1 MPGLGVVRV
10 LVTGATG
17 YVGGRLV
24 PRLLEQ
30 GHKVR
35 VLVRDPSRVAGRSWS
50 NQVEVVRGD
59 LLDRDSLKGCA
70 EGCGAAYYL
79 VHAMGAGSGFADR
92 DIRAASNFVAV
103 APHLTHCIYLGGL
116 MPAAAPSE
124 HLRSRAETGEV
135 LASRLPTTEFRAGPI
150 VGSGSLSFEM
160 VRYLTERL
168 PVMVAPRWIDNQIQP
183 IAIRD
188 ILDYL
193 VAALSMGP
201 SGIIEVGGERLTF
214 RDMMLGYAAERKLAR
229 RIVPVPVLTPHLS
242 GLWVQLV
249 TPIPNRSAIPLIQGI
264 TEPLV
269 ANPERARALFPD
281 IHPMPYRQAVR
292 RALAKVDAGEVET
305 QWSGALAGHPAHVL
319 EEREGLVREVRSR
332 HVAAPPEVV
341 YHVIASLGGNTG
353 WLAWNW
359 AWTLRG
365 RMDRVVGGPGLRRG
379 RRHPHDLRPGEAVD
393 FWRVEA
399 AEPPRLLRLR
409 AEMKLPGR
417 AWLQWELEADE
428 GGTRLD
434 QVALFAPKGL
444 AGHLYWNALH
454 PVHGRIFS
462 DLALAVAQTAEK
474 DARKAATAGHTA
486 K

>member
-1 MPGLGVVRV
+1 MQV

-24 PRLLEQ
+24 PRLLAA
-30 GHKVR
+30 GHRVR
-35 VLVRDPSRVAGRSWS
+35 VLVRDPARVQGRSWS
-50 NQVEVVRGD
+50 NGVEVVRGD
-59 LLDRDSLKGCA
+59 LLDPESLAGCA
-70 EGCGAAYYL
+70 DGCDAAYYL
-79 VHAMGAGSGFADR
+79 VHAMGAGAGFAAR
-92 DIRAASNFVAV
+92 DVRAATNFATAAKSVA
-103 APHLTHCIYLGGL
+103 HCIYLGGL

-135 LASRLPTTEFRAGPI
+135 LAHHLPMTEFRAGPI

-183 IAIRD
+183 IAVRD
-188 ILDYL
+188 VLDYL
-193 VAALSMGP
+193 VAALEAGP
-201 SGIIEVGGERLTF
+201 SGIVDIGGERLSF
-214 RDMMLGYAAERKLAR
+214 RDMMLGYAKERGLTR

-249 TPIPNRSAIPLIQGI
+249 TPIPNQSAIPLIQGI

-269 ANPERARALFPD
+269 ADTTRARAIFPS
-281 IHPMPYRQAVR
+281 IKPMTYRQAVG
-292 RALAKVDAGEVET
+292 RALASLDEGRVET
-305 QWSGALAGHPAHVL
+305 QWSGALAGHASHAL
-319 EEREGLVREVRSR
+319 ETREGLIREVRTR
-332 HVAAPPEVV
+332 TVKAPPDVV
-341 YHVIASLGGNTG
+341 YHVVASLGGSTG

-379 RRHPHDLRPGEAVD
+379 RRHPHELRTGEAVD

-399 AEPPRLLRLR
+399 AEPGRLLRLR

-417 AWLQWELEADE
+417 AWLEWVIEGE
-428 GGTRLD
+428 GGSGDGGDQTTLS
-434 QVALFAPKGL
+434 QVALFAPRGL

-454 PVHGRIFS
+454 PIHGRIFS

-474 DARKAATAGHTA
+474 QAAQASHTA

>member
-1 MPGLGVVRV
+1 MVRI

-24 PRLLEQ
+24 PRLLDA

-35 VLVRDPSRVAGRSWS
+35 VLVRDPARIQGRSWS
-50 NQVEVVRGD
+50 DRVEVVRGD
-59 LLDRDSLKGCA
+59 LLDADSLVDCAAGC
-70 EGCGAAYYL
+70 EAAYYL
-79 VHAMGAGSGFADR
+79 VHAMGAGAGFADR
-92 DIRAASNFVAV
+92 DVRAASNFA
-103 APHLTHCIYLGGL
+103 AAAGHLKHCIYLGGL
-116 MPAAAPSE
+116 MPPRAPSE

-135 LASRLPTTEFRAGPI
+135 LAAYLPTTEFRAGPI

-188 ILDYL
+188 VLDYL
-193 VAALSMGP
+193 VEALAVGP
-201 SGIIEVGGERLTF
+201 SGIVEIGGECLTF
-214 RDMMLGYAAERKLAR
+214 RDMMMGYAAERKLTR
-229 RIVPVPVLTPHLS
+229 RILPVPVLTPHLS

-249 TPIPNRSAIPLIQGI
+249 TPISNRSAMPLIQGI

-269 ANPERARALFPD
+269 ADGARAKELFPN
-281 IHPMPYRQAVR
+281 IRPVAYREAVR
-292 RALAKVDAGEVET
+292 RALAKLDSGTVET

-319 EEREGLVREVRSR
+319 EAREGLVRETRTR
-332 HVAAPPEVV
+332 DIAAPPETV
-341 YHVIASLGGNTG
+341 YHVVASLGGNMG

-379 RRHPHDLRPGEAVD
+379 RRHPHELHPGEAVD

-399 AEPPRLLRLR
+399 ADPPRLLRLR

-417 AWLQWELEADE
+417 AWLEWQIERHD
-428 GGTRLD
+428 GQTRLS

-474 DARKAATAGHTA
+474 AAAEAGGPGHTA